1 MAAMADRG
9 FLVWLVATLKGG
21 VRKTTTTMLL
31 AFELARRGH
40 EVLVIDADT
49 GTQGVSDW
57 ASKVY
62 AAGGELP
69 FHVVQWSGD
78 GELLVPFVLRKRKET
93 GATLVLVDMGGEAPH
108 VLRDAVPLA
117 DRVISPVGA
126 EQAELGRIP
135 ATAALVAA
143 SGAEHVVL
151 LTRIPDPGKGTAKAA
166 RDLLTSGGYRVLRT
180 EVAQSRERY
189 AHVWGTVPDD
199 HGAYVAVA
207 DELVAA
213 A

>member
-1 MAAMADRG
+1 MVNSRG
-9 FLVWLVATLKGG
+9 FRVWLIATLKGG
-21 VRKTTTTMLL
+21 VRKTTTCMLL
-31 AFELARRGH
+31 AFELAKRGH

-62 AAGGELP
+62 AAGSELP

-78 GELLVPFVLRKRKET
+78 GELLVPFILRKRRET
-93 GATLVLVDMGGEAPH
+93 GATLVLVDLGGEAPH
-108 VLRDAVPLA
+108 VLRDAVTLA

-135 ATAALVAA
+135 ATAALVAPSKA
-143 SGAEHVVL
+143 DHRIL
-151 LTRIPDPGKGTAKAA
+151 LTRIPEPGKGTARTA
-166 RDLLTSGGYRVLRT
+166 RESLVNEGHQVLAT
-180 EVAQSRERY
+180 EIGQNRDRY

-199 HGAYVAVA
+199 HGAYAQVA
-207 DELVAA
+207 DELELAA
-213 A
+213 

>member
-1 MAAMADRG
+1 MVDSRG
-9 FLVWLVATLKGG
+9 FRVWLVATLKGG
-21 VRKTTTTMLL
+21 VRKTTSCMLL

-62 AAGGELP
+62 AGGGELP

-78 GELLVPFVLRKRKET
+78 GELLVPFLLRKRKET
-93 GATLVLVDMGGEAPH
+93 GATLVIVDMGGEAPH
-108 VLRDAVPLA
+108 VLRDAVSVA

-135 ATAALVAA
+135 ATGALVAP
-143 SGAEHVVL
+143 SGAEHLVL
-151 LTRIPDPGKGTAKAA
+151 LTRIPEPGKGTASSA
-166 RDLLTSGGYRVLRT
+166 RRSLVSGGYRVLDT
-180 EVAQSRERY
+180 EVAQSRGRY
-189 AHVWGTVPDD
+189 AHIWGTVPDD
-199 HGAYVAVA
+199 HGAYVQVV
-207 DELVAA
+207 DELEGAA
-213 A
+213 S

>member
-1 MAAMADRG
+1 MVDSKG
-9 FLVWLVATLKGG
+9 FRVWLIATLKGG
-21 VRKTTTTMLL
+21 VRKTTTCMLL
-31 AFELARRGH
+31 AFELAARGQ

-62 AAGGELP
+62 AGGGELP

-78 GELLVPFVLRKRKET
+78 GELLVPFILRKRRET

-108 VLRDAVPLA
+108 VLRDAVSLA

-135 ATAALVAA
+135 ATAALVAP
-143 SGAEHVVL
+143 SKAEHLVL
-151 LTRIPDPGKGTAKAA
+151 LTRIPEPGRGTARIA
-166 RDLLTSGGYRVLRT
+166 RESLVNEGHRVLTT
-180 EVAQSRERY
+180 EISQNRDRY

-199 HGAYVAVA
+199 HGAYVQVA
-207 DELVAA
+207 NELEPAA
-213 A
+213 